1 MNWYKEYAREW
12 KEIIDSRFYESDY
25 KNITQKLLYDEI
37 DYDYAV
43 QNGIALIAKSDVFL
57 YKIIEK
63 NIASRYFTDKAI

>member
-57 YKIIEK
+57 YKKIEK
-63 NIASRYFTDKAI
+63 KHCQQVFYG

>member
-1 MNWYKEYAREW
+1 MQSLQPDTIL

-57 YKIIEK
+57 YKKIKIEK
-63 NIASRYFTDKAI
+63 KHCQQVFHG